1 MKPET
6 TFWQRI
12 GIHNWFLSDTGVIS
26 SEPKILTPNAIYKYI
41 IDKFNESIAELS
53 FADRVV
59 FYHEYIICFNP
70 EDYREF
76 MDNKKGIFGLIVQ
89 ETVKKFYEILTQSR
103 TELRIVEPS
112 SSKWVFRFVSHPDYT
127 PGDKGIIGRLLPGGN
142 QKEENLRVTFI
153 PRQTGLAQ
161 TLDINQDILKGF
173 TFYSEG
179 YYEVP
184 YVDDLALDE
193 KKVRNAEQ
201 AGYARFETILPD
213 KAYSGHK
220 VEYYMNDQE
229 IIVSGE
235 EESRDE
241 SNIFKIQATI
251 KESTRQY
258 FATQDFTEF
267 NSPKLLSGASEGGA
281 EVFTLDYFGKEA
293 TLAQSAQFYKQIMVG
308 VFERSYEIGSTYRAE
323 PSATTRH
330 MTEYL
335 TIDAEMDLLIFR
347 NYSAQSV
354 DS

>member
-1 MKPET
+1 MKPAT

-76 MDNKKGIFGLIVQ
+76 MDNKKGIFGLIVK

-127 PGDKGIIGRLLPGGN
+127 PGDKGFIGRLLPGGN

-161 TLDINQDILKGF
+161 TFDINQDILKGF

-241 SNIFKIQATI
+241 SNIFKIPSEWVNTPHLIIKYNKSDGKFYLASFGEKTI
-251 KESTRQY
+251 VNEKEVERSHV
-258 FATQDFTEF
+258 
-267 NSPKLLSGASEGGA
+267 NSPSWLELPINSRMILNG
-281 EVFTLDYFGKEA
+281 
-293 TLAQSAQFYKQIMVG
+293 IIG
-308 VFERSYEIGSTYRAE
+308 VN
-323 PSATTRH
+323 
-330 MTEYL
+330 
-335 TIDAEMDLLIFR
+335 IFK
-347 NYSAQSV
+347 S
-354 DS
+354 

>member
-1 MKPET
+1 MLYMKSET
-6 TFWQRI
+6 TFWKRL
-12 GIHNWFLSDTGVIS
+12 GIHNWFLSDTGIIS
-26 SEPKILTPNAIYKYI
+26 KEPQVLTPNEVYKYI
-41 IDKFNESIAELS
+41 IEKFKESIAELS

-89 ETVKKFYEILTQSR
+89 GTVKKFYEILTQSR

-112 SSKWVFRFVSHPDYT
+112 SSKWVFRFVSHPDYA
-127 PGDKGIIGRLLPGGN
+127 PGDKGFIGRLLPGGN

-161 TLDINQDILKGF
+161 TFDINQDILKGF

-241 SNIFKIQATI
+241 SNIFKIPSEWVNTPHLCIKYNKSDGKFYLASFGEKTI
-251 KESTRQY
+251 VNEKEVERSHV
-258 FATQDFTEF
+258 
-267 NSPKLLSGASEGGA
+267 NSPSWLELPINSRMILNG
-281 EVFTLDYFGKEA
+281 
-293 TLAQSAQFYKQIMVG
+293 I
-308 VFERSYEIGSTYRAE
+308 IG
-323 PSATTRH
+323 
-330 MTEYL
+330 
-335 TIDAEMDLLIFR
+335 INIFK
-347 NYSAQSV
+347 S
-354 DS
+354 